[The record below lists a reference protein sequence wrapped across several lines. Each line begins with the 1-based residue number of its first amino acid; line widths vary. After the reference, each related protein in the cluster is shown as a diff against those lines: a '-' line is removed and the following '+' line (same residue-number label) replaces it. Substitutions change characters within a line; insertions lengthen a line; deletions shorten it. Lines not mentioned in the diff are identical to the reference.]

1 LSISGSRLVER
12 EGSGVKN
19 TAKGRFWIVPRP
31 MRYQYLSY
39 QLLALL
45 GPLKG
50 MDLGIMSRWKLSRLQ
65 LMKLEK

>member
-1 LSISGSRLVER
+1 
-12 EGSGVKN
+12 
-19 TAKGRFWIVPRP
+19 